1 MLHYFQQVLHSIG
14 LASLLLVAPFVTNVV
29 FHTINRLKEGW
40 EVAHELLLIYFRAV
54 EFDTSR
60 RLNIGNVYV
69 RGSGDT
75 YLAEARVN
83 ARTFFA
89 SRSVDSCEV
98 CWNGKFNASAKK
110 PCVAFN
116 LDEPHKVD
124 SLDNA
129 GCCKFKHMCMQWVS
143 DKGSHG
149 MCGGDHPKVRC
160 TYDASKKL
168 SSPLP

>member
-29 FHTINRLKEGW
+29 SHTINRLKEAW

-54 EFDTSR
+54 EFDPSR
-60 RLNIGNVYV
+60 RLDIGNVYV

-75 YLAEARVN
+75 YFAEARVN

-98 CWNGKFNASAKK
+98 CLLERQVQRERKETV
-110 PCVAFN
+110 C
-116 LDEPHKVD
+116 
-124 SLDNA
+124 SL
-129 GCCKFKHMCMQWVS
+129 Q
-143 DKGSHG
+143 
-149 MCGGDHPKVRC
+149 P
-160 TYDASKKL
+160 
-168 SSPLP
+168 

>member
-1 MLHYFQQVLHSIG
+1 MSCYF
-14 LASLLLVAPFVTNVV
+14 
-29 FHTINRLKEGW
+29 
-40 EVAHELLLIYFRAV
+40 LIYFRAV

-116 LDEPHKVD
+116 LDEP
-124 SLDNA
+124 
-129 GCCKFKHMCMQWVS
+129 
-143 DKGSHG
+143 
-149 MCGGDHPKVRC
+149 
-160 TYDASKKL
+160 
-168 SSPLP
+168 LPQG